1 MANTFPIKTKIH
13 AYVDKESAYDK
24 GVAIGLAG
32 EALEM
37 FVHFNEVEL
46 EIEIEESGIV
56 SKITAA
62 EI

>member
-1 MANTFPIKTKIH
+1 MIKTKIYAH
-13 AYVDKESAYDK
+13 ISKTAAFDK
-24 GVAIGLAG
+24 GKQIGLSD

-46 EIEIEESGIV
+46 EIEVEDNGIV
-56 SKITAA
+56 SKITAI

>member
-1 MANTFPIKTKIH
+1 MVKTKIY
-13 AYVDKESAYDK
+13 AYINKTSAYDK
-24 GVAIGLAG
+24 GKQIGLSG

-46 EIEIEESGIV
+46 EIEVEDNGIV
-56 SKITAA
+56 SKIKAV